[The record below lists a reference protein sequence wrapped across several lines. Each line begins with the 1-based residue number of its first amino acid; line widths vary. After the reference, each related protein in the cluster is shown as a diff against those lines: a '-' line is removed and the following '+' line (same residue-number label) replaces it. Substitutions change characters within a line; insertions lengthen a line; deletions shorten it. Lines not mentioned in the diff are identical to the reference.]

1 MNFKPKLFGNVQV
14 AKLCPIVLHDQI
26 LYLTVL
32 FQLNMFVEKYLIEVV
47 LSKKFL
53 VEKPL
58 CIT

>member
-1 MNFKPKLFGNVQV
+1 MKFKPKLFGNVQV
-14 AKLCPIVLHDQI
+14 TKLCPIVLHDQI

>member
-1 MNFKPKLFGNVQV
+1 MNFKPKLFGNVLV
-14 AKLCPIVLHDQI
+14 AKLCPIVLYDQI
-26 LYLTVL
+26 LYFTVL
-32 FQLNMFVEKYLIEVV
+32 FQLNMLVEKYLIEVV

>member
-14 AKLCPIVLHDQI
+14 AELCPIVLYDQI
-26 LYLTVL
+26 LYLAVL
-32 FQLNMFVEKYLIEVV
+32 FQLDVLVEEYLIEVI
-47 LSKKFL
+47 LGKKFL